1 MFSNGGIVVSEVEAS
16 VNGLMGVLR
25 WRAQTEGDRDV
36 FRWLSAFGEV
46 EDSETFRGLYE
57 KAQTVSVT
65 LGAISDSG
73 TIAVAVRR
81 SLWFQRVFAGCLLAG
96 RVVVPLPPIM
106 EASGY
111 SVSERF
117 VAILLHCL
125 PRILVVSECDKGL
138 ALRLLQ
144 EHGLSADCRV
154 VTAEELVTGTASN
167 ERYVPNDLDSV
178 AYLQYSSGTTGSPK
192 AIEISHRNLMANMR
206 AVRQYAELFSDAVG
220 VSWLPMEHDMGLV
233 AGMMIAIY
241 SGCLVYGMRP
251 DDFAKHPDRW
261 MKWMSER
268 RATHSIA
275 PNFAYGIAA
284 ARCGE
289 QLAAS
294 LDLSH
299 LRVVLCGAEP
309 IDSMTLETFGAR
321 FARSG
326 LRQTALFPCYGLAE
340 ATLFVTG
347 GPVGAGVRK
356 IAVDCD
362 KLAEGELVE
371 SASEGATEV
380 VSSGAVEAG
389 SIVRIARFEE
399 DGQGVALDEGS
410 IGEICVAG
418 ESVSRGYWGDRVSTL
433 NTFGWEIEG
442 DHERYLRTGDIGG
455 VKDGQLYVTGRI
467 KDMMIVRG
475 KNYFPDD
482 IERSLRRDLPIL
494 RGRRFVVFQNA
505 EDLIC
510 CFVEEVNEAD
520 VSVDVSGLARDG
532 DDEVGSM
539 LRSGIERS
547 VAQRYGLHVA
557 DVRVIPAGSL
567 PTTVS
572 GKVVRTGLEDLISR
586 LDIGEND
593 E

>member
-1 MFSNGGIVVSEVEAS
+1 M
-16 VNGLMGVLR
+16 
-25 WRAQTEGDRDV
+25 
-36 FRWLSAFGEV
+36 
-46 EDSETFRGLYE
+46 
-57 KAQTVSVT
+57 
-65 LGAISDSG
+65 
-73 TIAVAVRR
+73 
-81 SLWFQRVFAGCLLAG
+81 
-96 RVVVPLPPIM
+96 
-106 EASGY
+106 
-111 SVSERF
+111 
-117 VAILLHCL
+117 
-125 PRILVVSECDKGL
+125 
-138 ALRLLQ
+138 
-144 EHGLSADCRV
+144 
-154 VTAEELVTGTASN
+154 
-167 ERYVPNDLDSV
+167 
-178 AYLQYSSGTTGSPK
+178 
-192 AIEISHRNLMANMR
+192 
-206 AVRQYAELFSDAVG
+206 
-220 VSWLPMEHDMGLV
+220 
-233 AGMMIAIY
+233 
-241 SGCLVYGMRP
+241 
-251 DDFAKHPDRW
+251 
-261 MKWMSER
+261 
-268 RATHSIA
+268 
-275 PNFAYGIAA
+275 
-284 ARCGE
+284 
-289 QLAAS
+289 
-294 LDLSH
+294 
-299 LRVVLCGAEP
+299 
-309 IDSMTLETFGAR
+309 
-321 FARSG
+321 
-326 LRQTALFPCYGLAE
+326 
-340 ATLFVTG
+340 
-347 GPVGAGVRK
+347 GAGVRK

-442 DHERYLRTGDIGG
+442 DHERYLRTGDVGG

-482 IERSLRRDLPIL
+482 IEKSLRRDLPIL

-510 CFVEEVNEAD
+510 CFVEEVNETD

>member
-1 MFSNGGIVVSEVEAS
+1 
-16 VNGLMGVLR
+16 
-25 WRAQTEGDRDV
+25 
-36 FRWLSAFGEV
+36 
-46 EDSETFRGLYE
+46 
-57 KAQTVSVT
+57 
-65 LGAISDSG
+65 
-73 TIAVAVRR
+73 
-81 SLWFQRVFAGCLLAG
+81 
-96 RVVVPLPPIM
+96 
-106 EASGY
+106 
-111 SVSERF
+111 
-117 VAILLHCL
+117 
-125 PRILVVSECDKGL
+125 
-138 ALRLLQ
+138 
-144 EHGLSADCRV
+144 
-154 VTAEELVTGTASN
+154 
-167 ERYVPNDLDSV
+167 
-178 AYLQYSSGTTGSPK
+178 
-192 AIEISHRNLMANMR
+192 
-206 AVRQYAELFSDAVG
+206 
-220 VSWLPMEHDMGLV
+220 
-233 AGMMIAIY
+233 MMVAIY

-321 FARSG
+321 FACSG

-347 GPVGAGVRK
+347 GPVGAGVST
-356 IAVDCD
+356 ITVDCD

-371 SASEGATEV
+371 SVSEGATEI
-380 VSSGAVEAG
+380 VSSGAVDAG
-389 SIVRIARFEE
+389 STVRIARFEG
-399 DGQGVALDEGS
+399 DGQGVPLDEGGV
-410 IGEICVAG
+410 GEICVAG

-442 DHERYLRTGDIGG
+442 DYEKYLRTGDIGV

-482 IERSLRRDLPIL
+482 IEKSLRRDLPIL
-494 RGRRFVVFQNA
+494 HGRRFVVFQNA

-510 CFVEEVNEAD
+510 CFVEEVIEAD
-520 VSVDVSGLARDG
+520 GSADVPGLARDG
-532 DDEVGSM
+532 DEVGSM
-539 LRSGIERS
+539 LRSGITRS

-572 GKVVRTGLEDLISR
+572 GKVVRTGLGNLISR
-586 LDIGEND
+586 LDVGKND